1 MPVIQQERGHRTIK
15 GLPPRWGAR
24 AYRELSAARA
34 GQTLGE
40 MPGRYTG
47 LAGLLDAVTSAP
59 LPIDAT
65 DAQLCILAERSAAEC
80 TSMAQLITDSK
91 ALRARLAWM
100 VANRGLTPPQ
110 ITDDRQFMLRCL
122 DAAWWRRNLRTVHG
136 RMFEHAAVRLGF
148 VSLRTGAYASNETV
162 ARHAA
167 AKQRNART
175 LANVTMSNEH
185 GDEFT
190 LAELALKSISNKG
203 IRRGELMLRMKGC
216 EEVAQDLGDVGV
228 FVTLTCPSK
237 FHAVLAKSGT
247 VNPNYNDQSPI
258 EAQAYLTRVWAC
270 IRSALHRYGVRPYG
284 FRIAEP
290 HHDGCPHWHLL
301 LFVPKHKAR
310 RLSHTIRQYALAE
323 DGSEP
328 GAKRNRVKIVRI
340 EASKGTAAG
349 YIAKYVGKNIDGE
362 HVGVTLDRDGQV
374 VPAVELAGDE
384 IVKPAQRVEA
394 WASTWG
400 IRQFQPIGQPPVT
413 VWRELRR
420 VRAEQVQ
427 DAPEHIRAAWAACQR
442 VTSTDE
448 ETGEVSTEQAASYSA
463 YIRAQ
468 GGVNMGRNYSI
479 GVAAPLEMREGRYGL
494 AERPMPKGIYC
505 KTAPETVYASTRYE
519 WKRAGVAAA
528 KAAPWTRVN
537 NCTVDPAL
545 EAPHWESSAV
555 WQVDYP
561 PLDESDYFANFDFSY
576 FDTAECRKH
585 YKKE

>member
-1 MPVIQQERGHRTIK
+1 MPVIQQEQNRRTIA
-15 GLPPRWGAR
+15 GLPPRWGVR

-34 GQTLGE
+34 GQTLGT
-40 MPGRYTG
+40 MPVRYTE
-47 LAGLLDAVTSAP
+47 LASLLDAVTSAP

-65 DAQLCILAERSAAEC
+65 DAQLCVLAERSAAEC
-80 TSMAQLITDSK
+80 TSMAALIHDPK

-110 ITDDRQFMLRCL
+110 VEDDRQFMLRCT

-148 VSLRTGAYASNETV
+148 VSLKTGAYASNETV
-162 ARHAA
+162 ARHSA
-167 AKQRNART
+167 AKIRNART

-216 EEVAQDLGDVGV
+216 EEIAHDMDDAGV

-247 VNPNYNDQSPI
+247 VNQNYNGANPR
-258 EAQAYLTRVWAC
+258 EAQGYLMGVWAC
-270 IRSALHRYGVRPYG
+270 IRSALHRYGIRPYG

-301 LFVPKHKAR
+301 LFVPKHKVR
-310 RLSHTIRQYALAE
+310 RLRTVIEAYALAE
-323 DGSEP
+323 DGDEP

-349 YIAKYVGKNIDGE
+349 YIAKYVGKNIDGA
-362 HVGVTLDRDGQV
+362 HVGVTLDREGQV
-374 VPAVELAGDE
+374 VPAVELAGE
-384 IVKPAQRVEA
+384 EVIKPAQRVEA

-420 VRAEQVQ
+420 VAAEQVQ
-427 DAPEHIRAAWAACQR
+427 DAPDHVRAAWAACQR
-442 VTSTDE
+442 AQYTDA
-448 ETGEVSTEQAASYSA
+448 ETGEVVTEQAASYSA

-468 GGVNMGRNYSI
+468 GGVNMGRAYRI
-479 GVAAPLEMREGRYGL
+479 GVVAPVELREGRYGL
-494 AERPMPKGIYC
+494 SERPMPKGVYC
-505 KTAPETVYASTRYE
+505 KADPETLYASTRYE
-519 WKRAGVAAA
+519 WKRSCVAAA
-528 KAAPWTRVN
+528 NVAPWTRVN
-537 NCTVDPAL
+537 NCTVGAAQD
-545 EAPHWESSAV
+545 APHWEASAL
-555 WQVDYP
+555 WQVEYP
-561 PLDESDYFANFDFSY
+561 PLDESQYFANFDFSY
-576 FDTAECRKH
+576 FDTAECREH
-585 YKKE
+585 FKKE